1 MNNFLYDTHSH
12 LDLVKDLDSLVSEIE
27 KRKIYTIGVTN
38 LPPLYK
44 KLNDRLKSKYIK
56 PALGFHPELIKQ
68 YQKYIPEMWE
78 LLTDAK
84 YIGEVGLDFKV
95 SLESKLIQINFFEE
109 LIKRCNE
116 LGGKILTIHSRGSA
130 EDIVSII
137 GENFNSKYILHWY
150 SGNLKTLNNA
160 LNNGAYFSIN
170 YSMTNTISGQKI
182 IANIPN
188 EKLLLESDAPFV
200 KYNGNRNFS
209 TLDIDIIVKKLSEI
223 KKIEYQDMRSILCN
237 NFKNLLVDV

>member
-1 MNNFLYDTHSH
+1 MSNFLFDTHSH
-12 LDLVKDLDSLVSEIE
+12 IDLIKDFDFTVSEIE
-27 KRKIYTIGVTN
+27 KRKIYTIAVTN

-44 KLNDRLKSKYIK
+44 KLNSKLSSKYIK
-56 PALGFHPELIKQ
+56 PALGFHPELLEQ

-78 LLTDAK
+78 LLPDVK

-95 SLESKLIQINFFEE
+95 SLDSKLIQINFFEE

-137 GENFNSKYILHWY
+137 GKNFNSKYILHWY
-150 SGNLKTLNNA
+150 SGNLKTLNDA

-170 YSMTNTISGQKI
+170 YAMTNSISGQKI
-182 IANIPN
+182 ISNIPN
-188 EKLLLESDAPFV
+188 EKLLLESDAPFIMLN
-200 KYNGNRNFS
+200 KALPFS
-209 TLDIDIIVKKLSEI
+209 TLNIDKIVFRLAELKKVEYDEMLAI
-223 KKIEYQDMRSILCN
+223 LYQNFKKIL
-237 NFKNLLVDV
+237 